1 MAMFDG
7 SSISGWKEIS
17 ESDMVLKPDVSTA
30 VMDPFSDDPTLILF
44 ADVLEPSTRE
54 PYARDPRSV
63 AKHAEAYLTEMGIGD
78 AAYFGPEPEFFIFDS
93 VQFSVEQNHCF
104 YRVDSEEGPYNS
116 GAEYPHGNLGHR
128 PGPKGGYFPAP
139 PIDHSNAIRN
149 EMLNVLSDMGVHV
162 EKHHHEVAPS
172 QHELG
177 IRYETLTRAADTIQ
191 LYKYVVHMVA
201 EQNGKTATFMP
212 KPIMNDNG
220 SGMHTHQ
227 SIWKDG
233 VPMFAGDQYA
243 GLSEDALFYIGGI
256 IKHARALNA
265 FTNPITNSY
274 KRLVPGYEAP
284 VILAYS
290 SRNRSASCRIP
301 HSFSADGKRV
311 EVRFPDPAA
320 NPYLAFA
327 AMLMAGTDGIENRLH
342 PGDAMDENLYDLSPL
357 HLKEVPTVSG
367 SLRDACD
374 ALDDDRDFL
383 KRGNVFSDD
392 LIDAYLELKWDEV
405 LEFETTTHPL
415 EFLRHYSV

>member
-1 MAMFDG
+1 M
-7 SSISGWKEIS
+7 
-17 ESDMVLKPDVSTA
+17 
-30 VMDPFSDDPTLILF
+30 
-44 ADVLEPSTRE
+44 
-54 PYARDPRSV
+54 
-63 AKHAEAYLTEMGIGD
+63 
-78 AAYFGPEPEFFIFDS
+78 
-93 VQFSVEQNHCF
+93 
-104 YRVDSEEGPYNS
+104 
-116 GAEYPHGNLGHR
+116 
-128 PGPKGGYFPAP
+128 
-139 PIDHSNAIRN
+139 
-149 EMLNVLSDMGVHV
+149 
-162 EKHHHEVAPS
+162 
-172 QHELG
+172 
-177 IRYETLTRAADTIQ
+177 
-191 LYKYVVHMVA
+191 
-201 EQNGKTATFMP
+201 
-212 KPIMNDNG
+212 
-220 SGMHTHQ
+220 
-227 SIWKDG
+227 
-233 VPMFAGDQYA
+233 
-243 GLSEDALFYIGGI
+243 
-256 IKHARALNA
+256 
-265 FTNPITNSY
+265 
-274 KRLVPGYEAP
+274 PGYEAP

-342 PGDAMDENLYDLSPL
+342 PGDAMDKNLYDLSPL

>member
-1 MAMFDG
+1 MFDG
-7 SSISGWKEIS
+7 SSISGWKEIN

-30 VMDPFSDDPTLILF
+30 VMDPFSEDPTLIII
-44 ADVLEPSTRE
+44 ADVLEPNGE
-54 PYARDPRSV
+54 PYARDPRSIT
-63 AKHAEAYLTEMGIGD
+63 KHAETYLVEKGFGD
-78 AAYFGPEPEFFIFDS
+78 FAYFGPEPEFFIFDS

-116 GAEYPHGNLGHR
+116 GADYPRGNLGHR
-128 PGPKGGYFPAP
+128 PAPKGGYFPAP
-139 PIDHSNAIRN
+139 PIDHSNAICN
-149 EMLNVLSDMGVHV
+149 EILNVLHDIGVHV
-162 EKHHHEVAPS
+162 EKLHHKAAPS

-177 IRYETLTRAADTIQ
+177 IRYEPLTRAADTIQ
-191 LYKYVVHMVA
+191 IYKYVVHMVA
-201 EQNGKTATFMP
+201 EKNGKTATFMP

-233 VPMFAGDQYA
+233 KPAFAGDQYA

-284 VILAYS
+284 VVLAYS
-290 SRNRSASCRIP
+290 SRNRSASCHIP

-342 PGDAMDENLYDLSPL
+342 PGDTMDKNLYDLSPA
-357 HLKEVPTVSG
+357 HIKKVPTACR
-367 SLRDACD
+367 SLRGACN

-383 KRGNVFSDD
+383 KRGGVFSDN
-392 LIDAYLELKWDEV
+392 LIDGYLELKWDEI
-405 LEFETTTHPL
+405 LEFETTTPPL
-415 EFLRHYSV
+415 EFSRHYSV